1 MNRFDYIREWRKVPA
16 KRNMSVLYR
25 GSIYRIAAIGETGSL
40 VLRAEHLVHPTDP
53 ELNYDYDLKAK
64 GDPVSAIRRH
74 IRECEQRITERD
86 ADPHTKY
93 MFAKAQIEERA
104 FVAGLK
110 RALEHMGMK
119 S

>member
-1 MNRFDYIREWRKVPA
+1 MNRFDHIREWRKVPA

-74 IRECEQRITERD
+74 IRECEQRIADRD
-86 ADPHTKY
+86 SGKLAEEFW
-93 MFAKAQIEERA
+93 MQQSEERA

-119 S
+119 P

>member
-1 MNRFDYIREWRKVPA
+1 MNRFDHIRKWRKVPA
-16 KRNMSVLYR
+16 KRNMPVLYR

-53 ELNYDYDLKAK
+53 ELNYDYDLKAN

-74 IRECEQRITERD
+74 IRECEKRI
-86 ADPHTKY
+86 ADRNAVGVPDV
-93 MFAKAQIEERA
+93 FAAQQAEELA
-104 FVAGLK
+104 FMNGLK
-110 RALEHMGMK
+110 RALEHMGVN